1 MVLFCICLVLLA
13 CYSILIGYYYQSW
26 KEVPEFIIHDHKDFV
41 PFEKLSIIIPARNEE
56 KNIRACLESVINQT
70 YPSELF
76 EIIVVDDHSEDATAS
91 IVSQFAKSG
100 VKLISL
106 RDEIANEG
114 TTIAYKKKAIETG
127 IKYARG
133 ILIITTDA
141 DCIVPNDWLL
151 TIAHFHFLK
160 KPVFIAA
167 PVKIQPTKTLSSL
180 FQSMDFAVLQ
190 GITAASVYKG
200 FHNMCNGANLAYE
213 KSAFIEVRGFEGIN
227 HIASGDDMLLMH
239 KIAKKYPGKIAY
251 LKADT
256 AIVETE
262 PASSW
267 KAFVRQ
273 RIRWASKA
281 DKYKDGKM
289 IAVLVMVYL
298 LNFLMLIQAIGAIWV
313 HHWLLFFGILLFY
326 KTVAEW
332 WFAKSV
338 FNYFSLEKT
347 LFWFPLLQPLHLC
360 YVVVSGFF
368 GKMGTYEWKGRMVK

>member
-1 MVLFCICLVLLA
+1 MILFCICLVLLA

-26 KEVPEFIIHDHKDFV
+26 KQVPEFIIHDHKDFV
-41 PFEKLSIIIPARNEE
+41 PFEKLSVIIPARNEE
-56 KNIRACLESVINQT
+56 KNIRACLESVTNQT
-70 YPSELF
+70 YPAELF
-76 EIIVVDDHSEDATAS
+76 EIIVVDDHSDDTTAS
-91 IVSQFAKSG
+91 IVNEFTSHG

-106 RDEIANEG
+106 KDEIIQDP
-114 TTIAYKKKAIETG
+114 TIVAYKKKAIETG
-127 IKYARG
+127 IKFASG
-133 ILIITTDA
+133 VLIVTTDA

-151 TIAHFHFLK
+151 SIAHFHFLR

-167 PVKIQPTKTLSSL
+167 PVKIPPQKTLSSY

-200 FHNMCNGANLAYE
+200 FHSMCNGANLAYE
-213 KSAFIEVRGFEGIN
+213 KSVFNEVGGFDGID

-239 KIAKKYPGKIAY
+239 KIAAKYPGRLAY

-262 PASSW
+262 PAESW
-267 KAFVRQ
+267 RAFVRQ

-281 DKYKDGKM
+281 DKYNDGRI
-289 IAVLVMVYL
+289 IAVLAMVYL
-298 LNFLMLIQAIGAIWV
+298 LNFLMLVMVVGAIWV
-313 HHWLLFFGILLFY
+313 PHWILFFGILLFY

-338 FNYFSLEKT
+338 FNYFGLEKT
-347 LFWFPLLQPLHLC
+347 LFWFPFLQPLHLC

-368 GKMGTYEWKGRMVK
+368 GKMGSYEWKGRMVK